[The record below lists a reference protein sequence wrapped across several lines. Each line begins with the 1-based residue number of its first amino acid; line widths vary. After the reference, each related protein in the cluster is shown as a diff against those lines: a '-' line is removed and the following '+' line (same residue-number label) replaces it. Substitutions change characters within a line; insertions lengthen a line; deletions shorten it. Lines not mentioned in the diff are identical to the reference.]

1 MSLGYTSQYNDGF
14 RFGCYKGAGKRNFTE
29 ACAATAKLVPTH
41 TKISLQRKVRPH
53 LVRELVQKSR
63 QILLNLGFEEV
74 ENPTILPDG
83 NYGNL
88 RDARSLGE
96 TAQEYSIPY
105 ILDGAHAGD
114 RS

>member
-1 MSLGYTSQYNDGF
+1 MMAFDLDAIKAQA
-14 RFGCYKGAGKRNFTE
+14 KGNFTE